1 MVFLRGRWR
10 LFCPHCDHNAILLAR
25 RVGISSLA
33 LSSSLR
39 NGANDDCIS
48 RADRILCSL
57 RGPSS
62 KVTRSEASRPC
73 APTCCTFSPRPTRSG
88 RPTSCACC
96 RTRRRRSG
104 PIATLLIHKRPVSK
118 SPPRPIGV
126 GTGKTAIRAG
136 SFSPARP
143 FRHHPQC
150 RRHGQRTAGREGG
163 WPWPTSESSSTGK
176 PRTKSRQP
184 HWFR

>member
-1 MVFLRGRWR
+1 
-10 LFCPHCDHNAILLAR
+10 LASR
-25 RVGISSLA
+25 RSHYRHPCVTARMTTASREQIGSCARCAAPVPRSPVQK
-33 LSSSLR
+33 
-39 NGANDDCIS
+39 
-48 RADRILCSL
+48 RADRAHPLAAHFL
-57 RGPSS
+57 QDQH
-62 KVTRSEASRPC
+62 
-73 APTCCTFSPRPTRSG
+73 APAG
-88 RPTSCACC
+88 RPPAPVAELDAGG
-96 RTRRRRSG
+96 SG

-143 FRHHPQC
+143 FRHHPQY

-163 WPWPTSESSSTGK
+163 WPWPTSASSSTGK
-176 PRTKSRQP
+176 RRTKSRQP